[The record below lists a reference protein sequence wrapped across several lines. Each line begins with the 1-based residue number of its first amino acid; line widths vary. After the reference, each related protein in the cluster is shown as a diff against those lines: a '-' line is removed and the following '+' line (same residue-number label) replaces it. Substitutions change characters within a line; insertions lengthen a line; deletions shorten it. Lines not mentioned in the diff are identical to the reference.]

1 MHLSELKVMKRK
13 NLGNYEHLEVTVAV
27 SVGEGDTA
35 QEVISTI
42 EEVLGLYGLSGGVKP
57 VANVKTKTI
66 KNNEVVEEKNEVVTP
81 EEVIIE
87 EVVEEKKTTTKKASA
102 KKAAVVKEDALSP
115 VQVTEALV
123 SLTKRLRERE
133 AVNALIVQ
141 VCGTLKQVKD
151 MSDVERTKLLKAVQE
166 A

>member
-42 EEVLGLYGLSGGVKP
+42 EEVLSLYGLSGGGKP

-66 KNNEVVEEKNEVVTP
+66 KNNEVAEEKNEVA
-81 EEVIIE
+81 EV
-87 EVVEEKKTTTKKASA
+87 EVEVAEEKKPTKKAPA
-102 KKAAVVKEDALSP
+102 KKAAVVKEDAPSP

-151 MSDVERTKLLKAVQE
+151 MSDAERTKLLKAVRE